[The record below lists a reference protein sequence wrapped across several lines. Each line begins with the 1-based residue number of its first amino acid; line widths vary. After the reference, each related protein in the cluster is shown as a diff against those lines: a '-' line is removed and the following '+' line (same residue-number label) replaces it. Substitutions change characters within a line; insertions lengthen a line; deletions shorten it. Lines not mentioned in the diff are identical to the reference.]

1 MHTGHYL
8 NIQSMCGLFNVTY
21 EKTLKF
27 ILQKRHDYQRRK
39 SVEEINKMKERR
51 SSEIYMS
58 FREARQLIEK
68 QAKDISQKIQHDWE
82 EQGL

>member
-1 MHTGHYL
+1 
-8 NIQSMCGLFNVTY
+8 MCGLFNVTY

-68 QAKDISQKIQHDWE
+68 QAKDISQKTQHDWE